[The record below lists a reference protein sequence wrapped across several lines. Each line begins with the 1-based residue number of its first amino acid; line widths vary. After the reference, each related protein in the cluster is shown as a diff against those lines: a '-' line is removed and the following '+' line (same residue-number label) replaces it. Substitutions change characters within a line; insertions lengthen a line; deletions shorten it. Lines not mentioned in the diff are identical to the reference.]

1 MIVVLPAL
9 AIAAAAFAAAS
20 LRLASPVATLLA
32 LYVLLVAGVG
42 AATWVLSPLHAVT
55 RSGLLGAEL
64 VLLGAAV
71 AAWSARGRPRP
82 PPEAVPSFALPQFVA
97 ELAILVAVYG
107 ASRRLGFDR
116 RAAAR
121 GAAVLATFSAVALQ
135 STTAQNDLVA
145 ASFPAAAVCF
155 LLAGA
160 EVEEVLAGVALG
172 LGVGTK
178 LTTVLV
184 WPVLAWLAWLGGRR
198 VVTRALAG
206 VAGGLLTVGI
216 WSFVLNL
223 AHTGHPLG
231 HGQGRVE
238 EAVSPSAVTVPH
250 TFARVTYRMLD
261 LGLLWNEQIWGL
273 AAAGLAAAAVYAIAT
288 RGVTEPALVGIAL
301 ASPLLVLGAAP
312 ASGGSRR
319 ASTCR
324 RRTRST
330 ASASGGR
337 RTRTSR
343 PSARSAPPPSSACR
357 SRRSCATAPTAAGS
371 RARSRSPATCSCSGC
386 TRSTT
391 SG

>member
-1 MIVVLPAL
+1 
-9 AIAAAAFAAAS
+9 
-20 LRLASPVATLLA
+20 
-32 LYVLLVAGVG
+32 
-42 AATWVLSPLHAVT
+42 
-55 RSGLLGAEL
+55 
-64 VLLGAAV
+64 
-71 AAWSARGRPRP
+71 
-82 PPEAVPSFALPQFVA
+82 
-97 ELAILVAVYG
+97 LVAVYG

-198 VVTRALAG
+198 VVARTAAG
-206 VAGGLLTVGI
+206 VAAGFLGVGI
-216 WSFVLNL
+216 WSFVLNV
-223 AHTGHPLG
+223 AHTGHLLG

-238 EAVSPSAVTVPH
+238 EAVKPSAVTVLH

-261 LGLLWNEQIWGL
+261 VGLLSNEQIWGL
-273 AAAGLAAAAVYAIAT
+273 AAVGVAAGAVCLLVT
-288 RGVTEPALVGIAL
+288 RRPPESALVAIAL

-312 ASGGSRR
+312 LVAWL
-319 ASTCR
+319 
-324 RRTRST
+324 
-330 ASASGGR
+330 
-337 RTRTSR
+337 
-343 PSARSAPPPSSACR
+343 
-357 SRRSCATAPTAAGS
+357 AG
-371 RARSRSPATCSCSGC
+371 AVHLPVKDPVYGF
-386 TRSTT
+386 
-391 SG
+391 